1 MSSPVRLQ
9 LRASSR
15 SRALA
20 SLAELSLL
28 PQEKIPNS
36 GEGTL
41 PAPRTRPDALKWHH
55 RSAMRWRA
63 LATDFDGTIATDGV
77 VDEPTRLAL
86 TRLRSTNVRTFL
98 VTGRELS
105 DFGAMEPLLSIFDM
119 IVAENGAVLFDP
131 STRQSRALAPPPPKA
146 FVAELSRR
154 GVSPL
159 GIGQSIVATWEPH
172 QTTVMQVIKELGLE
186 LQVVFNKGAV
196 MVLPSGI
203 NKASGLQAALQ
214 MFRISPSAVIAVGDA
229 ENDHAFLE
237 VCGLPVAVANALPA
251 LKEKATLVTRYAAGA
266 GVIELIDAALEGEL
280 DHYLRM
286 ENSP

>member
-1 MSSPVRLQ
+1 M
-9 LRASSR
+9 
-15 SRALA
+15 
-20 SLAELSLL
+20 
-28 PQEKIPNS
+28 
-36 GEGTL
+36 
-41 PAPRTRPDALKWHH
+41 KWQ
-55 RSAMRWRA
+55 A

-77 VDEPTRLAL
+77 VDEPTQLAL
-86 TRLRSTNVRTFL
+86 ARLRSTNVRTFL

-131 STRQSRALAPPPPKA
+131 STRKTRTLAPSPPEA
-146 FVAELSRR
+146 FVTELSRR

-159 GIGQSIVATWEPH
+159 GIGHSIVATWEPH
-172 QTTVMQVIKELGLE
+172 QTTVIEVIKELGLE
-186 LQVVFNKGAV
+186 LELIFNKGAV
-196 MVLPSGI
+196 MALPSGTD
-203 NKASGLQAALQ
+203 KASGLQAALQ

-266 GVIELIDAALEGEL
+266 GVIELIDAALQGEL
-280 DHYLRM
+280 DHFIRV